1 VAAASLASRLAP
13 PYDVISPAQ
22 RLALLEQDPHNAVR
36 IDLPADLGQADAES
50 YRGAARTVAEWRSA
64 RVLLKDRQP
73 TLTVHR
79 MTWQDATSQSHSCTG
94 LFARLRLEA
103 FGPGA
108 GVLPHEGTMGGPKE
122 DRYQLLKATGLN
134 TSPIV
139 LLAGQ
144 DRSEASPALASLAVR
159 PPDSEATTPD
169 GVTHQLWISPTPDRG
184 LPGDPDRAARDAVAE
199 EALDGDA
206 EAIAGL
212 ALLDLLA
219 SAPLTIADGHHRY
232 ETALRYQAE
241 RGSHRACESDP
252 AWDYALALVYPVA
265 MSPPALPTHRV
276 IRGEPA
282 GEDLLSLL
290 ARHASIE
297 RLPGREALL
306 DRMAEAPDFAP
317 GAIGTGHLG
326 LFTDGTAAVLRVD
339 ATATAAPLGERPSS
353 TTRGL
358 DVSALAAI
366 VEGAYGRDAGTL
378 AEEGRLWYLND
389 ALVATQQVEDGE
401 ASSCFLLHPMPAT
414 AITRVASAGEV
425 MPHKST
431 YFHPKAPTGL
441 LFGPLEW

>member
-36 IDLPADLGQADAES
+36 IDLPADLGQADAEA

-184 LPGDPDRAARDAVAE
+184 LPGDPDQAARHPVAE
-199 EALDGDA
+199 QASDGDPQGV
-206 EAIAGL
+206 AGL

-232 ETALRYQAE
+232 ETALRYRAE
-241 RGSHRACESDP
+241 RASHRACESDP
-252 AWDYALALVYPVA
+252 AWDYALALVYPVDL
-265 MSPPALPTHRV
+265 SPPALPTHRV

-282 GEDLLSLL
+282 GADLLSLL
-290 ARHASIE
+290 AGYAAIE
-297 RLPGREALL
+297 RLPDREALL
-306 DRMAEAPDFAP
+306 NRMAEAPDFAP
-317 GAIGTGHLG
+317 GAIGTGSLG
-326 LFTDGTAAVLRVD
+326 LLTNGTAAVLRLD
-339 ATATAAPLGERPSS
+339 RAATASRHRDRPSS
-353 TTRGL
+353 ATHGL

-366 VEGAYGRDAGTL
+366 IEGAYGQDAATM
-378 AEEGRLWYLND
+378 AEEGRLRYLSD
-389 ALVATQQVEDGE
+389 ARAATQQVEDGE
-401 ASSCFLLHPMPAT
+401 ATSCFLLHGMPPA

-431 YFHPKAPTGL
+431 FFQPKAPSGL
-441 LFGPLEW
+441 LFSPLEW